1 MLAKKVAKTTVQNL
15 KTLVLVAHAQKIKI
29 GEKLP
34 ERRNLMIQNMLSE
47 RGQICRIDGVGAR
60 KLRCRRMLARKKDI
74 AKILNFVDSHVLDHD
89 VTPPFCKFV

>member
-34 ERRNLMIQNMLSE
+34 ERRNLMI
-47 RGQICRIDGVGAR
+47 
-60 KLRCRRMLARKKDI
+60 
-74 AKILNFVDSHVLDHD
+74 
-89 VTPPFCKFV
+89 